1 MKENK
6 INLNSDKT
14 KEMLLDN
21 KPWGP
26 RFILFW
32 MGCTLPETVGLGM
45 FLYLQLSLIADS
57 NVVKGALAHD

>member
-1 MKENK
+1 
-6 INLNSDKT
+6 
-14 KEMLLDN
+14 MLLDN

-32 MGCTLPETVGLGM
+32 MGYTLPETVGLGM